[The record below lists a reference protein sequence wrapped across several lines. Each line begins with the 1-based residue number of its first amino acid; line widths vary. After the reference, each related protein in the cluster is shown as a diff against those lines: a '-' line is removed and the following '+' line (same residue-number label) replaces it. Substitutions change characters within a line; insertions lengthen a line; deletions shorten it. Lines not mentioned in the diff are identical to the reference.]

1 MTDGANDTIFA
12 LSSGRPPA
20 AIAVMRVSGPGALDA
35 ARALAG
41 RLPEARRAGLRPLR
55 DAEGLL
61 LDRALLLVSPGPASA
76 TGEDLVELHLHGGR
90 AVVAAVERAL
100 AAQGLR
106 GAEAGEFTRRA
117 LTNGRID
124 LAQAEGLADLLQA
137 ETEAQRVQA
146 IGAVEGA
153 VGAVVGEWTA
163 RVLALSAQ
171 LEAAIDFADE
181 DDVAVDPHGIT
192 EAVAGLR
199 DEMAEMLARPSVERL
214 RDGVRVVLTGPP
226 NAGKSTLLNLLS
238 GREAAIVSPV
248 AGTTRDVVEAPV
260 VREGVAYLL
269 SDTAGL
275 VDDTADAIEAIGVQ
289 RARVAAERADLLLWL
304 GDDPPPTGAIWVWAR
319 ADAPGRG
326 DPPAGVD
333 IITAS
338 ERPDSIAALWRLI
351 GERATALLPRA
362 DLPAFNARQRALVK
376 EGMGELVG
384 DADPLILAEQLR
396 RARVAL
402 ARVTGADATEAML
415 DALFGRFC
423 IGK

>member
-117 LTNGRID
+117 LTNGRVD

-146 IGAVEGA
+146 IGAAEGA
-153 VGAVVGEWTA
+153 IGAVVGEWTA

-260 VREGVAYLL
+260 VREGVAYRL

>member
-1 MTDGANDTIFA
+1 VTDGANDTIFA

-41 RLPEARRAGLRPLR
+41 RLPEARRAGLRALR
-55 DAEGLL
+55 DTEGRL
-61 LDRALLLVSPGPASA
+61 LDRALLLVFPGPESA

-100 AAQGLR
+100 AVWGLR

-192 EAVAGLR
+192 DAVARLR
-199 DEMAEMLARPSVERL
+199 DEMVEMLARPPVERL
-214 RDGVRVVLTGPP
+214 RDGVRVVLAGPP

-248 AGTTRDVVEAPV
+248 AGTTRDVIEAPV
-260 VREGVAYLL
+260 VREGVSYLL

-275 VDDTADAIEAIGVQ
+275 VDDTADAIEAIGVE
-289 RARVAAERADLLLWL
+289 RARVAATAADLLLWL

-319 ADAPGRG
+319 TDAPGRG

-333 IITAS
+333 MLTAS

-362 DLPAFNARQRALVK
+362 DLPALNARQRALVA
-376 EGMGELVG
+376 EAMGELVG
-384 DADPLILAEQLR
+384 DGDPLILAEQLR

>member
-41 RLPEARRAGLRPLR
+41 RLPEARRAGLRALR
-55 DAEGLL
+55 DTEGRL
-61 LDRALLLVSPGPASA
+61 LDRALLLVFPGPESA

-117 LTNGRID
+117 LTNGRVD

-146 IGAVEGA
+146 IGAAEGA
-153 VGAVVGEWTA
+153 IGAVVGEWTA

-192 EAVAGLR
+192 DAVARLR
-199 DEMAEMLARPSVERL
+199 DEMVEMLARPPVERL
-214 RDGVRVVLTGPP
+214 RDGVRVVLAGPP

-248 AGTTRDVVEAPV
+248 AGTTRDVIEAPV
-260 VREGVAYLL
+260 VREGVSYLL

-275 VDDTADAIEAIGVQ
+275 VDDTADAIEAIGVE
-289 RARVAAERADLLLWL
+289 RARVAATAADLLLWL

-319 ADAPGRG
+319 TDAPGRG

-333 IITAS
+333 MLTAS

-362 DLPAFNARQRALVK
+362 DLPALNARQRALVA
-376 EGMGELVG
+376 EAMGELVG
-384 DADPLILAEQLR
+384 DGDPLILAEQLR

>member
-1 MTDGANDTIFA
+1 VTDGANDTIFA

-117 LTNGRID
+117 LTNGRVD

-146 IGAVEGA
+146 IGAAEGA
-153 VGAVVGEWTA
+153 IGAVVGEWTA

>member
-117 LTNGRID
+117 LTNGRVD

-146 IGAVEGA
+146 IGAAEGA
-153 VGAVVGEWTA
+153 IGAVVGEWTA